1 MFALCIAT
9 DVLGEKKYIGAVCLR
24 HILFLRTHI
33 RNK

>member
-24 HILFLRTHI
+24 HFISENTY
-33 RNK
+33 KE